1 MAGRRVLAVFGIL
14 VGILLVLSSRAQI
27 TPPPGITT
35 EFVVETFPVYQKGS
49 LAEPQIASVK
59 LALRGDFL
67 TPQPLDVILGVDRT
81 VNLEEARAFVDRLL
95 NLLGPDD
102 RVGLVSLAPLTLDS
116 PLTSDFNLIRQR
128 FSELTPG
135 GAAGLAD
142 AVALATKTLVETARP
157 DARKVQIWLIARAG
171 LAPAEFGPVLTQA
184 QRARDNQI
192 TIHVVATTDEAARS
206 QTLLSLA
213 RLTNG
218 LFLKNLSDE
227 TLTALQGQLRIEFI
241 ARQIVAKVTLTN
253 RVTFEGA
260 EGNPE
265 IQDFADG
272 SKMLTWRVDAIR
284 PEETVTFRF
293 QVSSSVK
300 GSFPINRSP
309 STVEYTN
316 ILGQRAR
323 INLPFLTLDVPNA
336 PPVAKFE
343 FNPEIFGID
352 RATWQPAVKE
362 NIVFTDQS
370 SDPDG
375 QIVQWQWDFGD
386 GTTSTTQSPT
396 HAYEKAGTY
405 TVTLTVTDNEGAI
418 GSTSVTITVINVAVA
433 IRDLPTFNGQL
444 PRGILIRVYLEVRIN
459 RDVLGL
465 GVREEWPQNVIAA
478 DTKVEDVTEKVLGES
493 HGGTLRPPP
502 PGGTTIEWIFPE
514 RLTAGT
520 VKKIVYEVKLS
531 ETAELDSPTLTGF
544 VISKVPDIQT
554 PTEGTSS
561 FQLVV
566 GLPIKVI
573 VAHYITRPDIPP
585 EEERIDPKDDNLISF
600 YQIQRAVS
608 WWLATGW
615 STIGES
621 PIVPGTGGQQ
631 IDLATMQELI
641 AYWLSNTPVDQPLPP
656 RPP

>member
-1 MAGRRVLAVFGIL
+1 MQGRRAFAVGVILAA
-14 VGILLVLSSRAQI
+14 LLGLFSSAQV
-27 TPPPGITT
+27 PPPGLTA
-35 EFVVETFPVYQKGS
+35 EFAVETFPVYRRGT
-49 LAEPQIASVK
+49 LAEPQIASVR
-59 LALRGDFL
+59 LTLRGDFL
-67 TPQPLDVILGVDRT
+67 PLQPLDVIIGVDRT
-81 VNLEEARAFVDRLL
+81 INLDEARPFFERLL

-102 RVGLVSLAPLTLDS
+102 RVGLVSLAPPTLDS
-116 PLTSDFNLIRQR
+116 PLTTDFNLVRQR
-128 FSELTPG
+128 FSELTPS

-142 AVALATKTLVETARP
+142 AVALATKELTENGRP
-157 DARKVQIWLIARAG
+157 EARKVQIWIVARAG
-171 LAPAEFGPVLTQA
+171 LAPADFGPVLTQA

-192 TIHVVATTDEAARS
+192 TIHVVTTTDEAARS

-213 RLTNG
+213 RFTNG
-218 LFLKNLSDE
+218 LFLKNFTDE
-227 TLTALQGQLRIEFI
+227 TLTALQGQLRVEFI
-241 ARQIVAKVTLTN
+241 ARQVVAKVTITN

-260 EGNPE
+260 EGNPD
-265 IQDFADG
+265 IQEFADG
-272 SKMLTWRVDAIR
+272 SRTLTWKIEAIR
-284 PEETVTFRF
+284 PEETVTLKFM
-293 QVSSSVK
+293 VSSPAL

-316 ILGQRAR
+316 ILGQRVR
-323 INLPFLTLDVPNA
+323 INLPFLTLDVTNA
-336 PPVAKFE
+336 SPIAKFE
-343 FNPEIFGID
+343 FS
-352 RATWQPAVKE
+352 PAEPSTKE
-362 NIVFTDQS
+362 QVFFSDQS

-375 QIVQWQWDFGD
+375 TIVSYQWDFGD
-386 GTTSTTQSPT
+386 GARSTDRSPT
-396 HAYEKAGTY
+396 YAYERAGTY
-405 TVTLTVTDNEGAI
+405 TVTLTVTDNEGATN
-418 GSTSVTITVINVAVA
+418 STSVSITVINVALA

-444 PRGILIRVYLEVRIN
+444 PKGIFIRVYLEIRVN

-465 GVREEWPQNVIAA
+465 GVREEWPKNIIAT
-478 DTKVEDVTEKVLGES
+478 DTKVEDITEKVLGEP
-493 HGGTLRPPP
+493 HGGTMRPPP

-514 RLTAGT
+514 RLVAGA

-531 ETAELDSPTLTGF
+531 ETAEVDSPTLTGF

-561 FQLVV
+561 FQLVE
-566 GLPIKVI
+566 GLPIKVV

-615 STIGES
+615 STSRES
-621 PIVPGTGGQQ
+621 PIVPGTGGKQ

-656 RPP
+656 RP

>member
-1 MAGRRVLAVFGIL
+1 MQGRRAFALVVILAA
-14 VGILLVLSSRAQI
+14 LLSLFSSAQV
-27 TPPPGITT
+27 PPPGLTT
-35 EFVVETFPVYQKGS
+35 EFTVETFPVYRRGT
-49 LAEPQIASVK
+49 LAEPQIASVR
-59 LALRGDFL
+59 LTLRGDLL
-67 TPQPLDVILGVDRT
+67 TPQPLDVIIGVDRSIK
-81 VNLEEARAFVDRLL
+81 LDEARPFFERLL

-102 RVGLVSLAPLTLDS
+102 RVGLVSLAPPTLDS
-116 PLTSDFNLIRQR
+116 PLTTDFNIIRQR
-128 FSELTPG
+128 FSELTSG
-135 GAAGLAD
+135 GASGLAD
-142 AVALATKTLVETARP
+142 AVALATKELTENGRP
-157 DARKVQIWLIARAG
+157 EARKIQIWVIARAG
-171 LAPAEFGPVLTQA
+171 TDRADFGPVLTQA

-192 TIHVVATTDEAARS
+192 TIHVVTTTDEAARS

-227 TLTALQGQLRIEFI
+227 TLTALQGQLRVEFI
-241 ARQIVAKVTLTN
+241 ARQVVAKVTITN

-265 IQDFADG
+265 IQEFADG
-272 SKMLTWRVDAIR
+272 SKTLTWKIDAIR
-284 PEETVTFRF
+284 PEESVTVRIR
-293 QVSSSVK
+293 VSSNSL

-316 ILGQRAR
+316 ILGQRVR
-323 INLPFLTLDVPNA
+323 INLPFLTLDVTNA
-336 PPVAKFE
+336 SPIAKFE

-352 RATWQPAVKE
+352 RATWQPTTKE

-375 QIVQWQWDFGD
+375 SIVSYLWDFGD
-386 GTTSTTQSPT
+386 GKTSTDRNPT
-396 HAYEKAGTY
+396 HAYERAGSY
-405 TVTLTVTDNEGAI
+405 TVTLTVTDNEGATA
-418 GSTSVTITVINVAVA
+418 SASATITVINVAVA

-444 PRGILIRVYLEVRIN
+444 PKGIFIRVYLEIRIN

-465 GVREEWPQNVIAA
+465 GVREEWPRDIIAM
-478 DTKVEDVTEKVLGES
+478 DTKVEDVTEKVLGEP
-493 HGGTLRPPP
+493 HGGTMRPPP

-514 RLTAGT
+514 RLAAGT

-531 ETAELDSPTLTGF
+531 ETAEVDSPTLTGF

-561 FQLVV
+561 FQLVE
-566 GLPIKVI
+566 GLPIKVV

-585 EEERIDPKDDNLISF
+585 EEERIDPRDDNLISF

-615 STIGES
+615 STISES
-621 PIVPGTGGQQ
+621 PIVPGTGGKQ
-631 IDLATMQELI
+631 IDLETLQELI

-656 RPP
+656 RP

>member
-1 MAGRRVLAVFGIL
+1 MQGRRAVALIVILAG
-14 VGILLVLSSRAQI
+14 LLSLLSSAQV
-27 TPPPGITT
+27 PPPGLTT
-35 EFVVETFPVYQKGS
+35 EFTVETFPVYRRGT
-49 LAEPQIASVK
+49 LAEPQIASVR
-59 LALRGDFL
+59 LTLRGDFL
-67 TPQPLDVILGVDRT
+67 TPQPLDVIVGVDRT
-81 VNLEEARAFVDRLL
+81 INLEEARPFLDRLL

-102 RVGLVSLAPLTLDS
+102 RVGLVSVAPPTLDS
-116 PLTSDFNLIRQR
+116 PLTTDFNLVRQR
-128 FSELTPG
+128 FAELTAS

-142 AVALATKTLVETARP
+142 AVALATKELTENGRP
-157 DARKVQIWLIARAG
+157 EARKIQIWLIARAG
-171 LAPAEFGPVLTQA
+171 TDRADFGPVLTQA
-184 QRARDNQI
+184 QRARENQI
-192 TIHVVATTDEAARS
+192 TIHVVTTTDEAARS

-213 RLTNG
+213 RFTNG
-218 LFLKNLSDE
+218 LFLKNLTDE

-241 ARQIVAKVTLTN
+241 ARQIVAKVTVTN

-260 EGNPE
+260 EGNPD
-265 IQDFADG
+265 IQEFADG
-272 SKMLTWRVDAIR
+272 SRTLTWKIDAIR
-284 PEETVTFRF
+284 PEETVTLKFM
-293 QVSSSVK
+293 VSSPTL

-316 ILGQRAR
+316 ILGQRVR
-323 INLPFLTLDVPNA
+323 LNLPFLTLDVTNA
-336 PPVAKFE
+336 SPIAKFE

-352 RATWQPAVKE
+352 RATWQPAVRE

-375 QIVQWQWDFGD
+375 QITQWQWDFGD
-386 GTTSTTQSPT
+386 GTTSTDQNPI
-396 HAYEKAGTY
+396 HAYDKAGDY
-405 TVTLTVTDNEGAI
+405 TVTLTVTDNEGATAI
-418 GSTSVTITVINVAVA
+418 ASATITVINVAVA
-433 IRDLPTFNGQL
+433 TRDLPTFNGQL
-444 PRGILIRVYLEVRIN
+444 PKGIFIRVYLEIRVN

-465 GVREEWPQNVIAA
+465 GVREEWPPNIIAT
-478 DTKVEDVTEKVLGES
+478 DTKVEDITEKVLGEP
-493 HGGTLRPPP
+493 HGGTMRPPP

-514 RLTAGT
+514 RLAAGT
-520 VKKIVYEVKLS
+520 VKQIVYEVKLS
-531 ETAELDSPTLTGF
+531 EIAEVDSPTLTGF

-561 FQLVV
+561 FQLVE
-566 GLPIKVI
+566 GLPIKVV

-615 STIGES
+615 TTIGES
-621 PIVPGTGGQQ
+621 PIVPGTGGKQ

-656 RPP
+656 RP

>member
-1 MAGRRVLAVFGIL
+1 MQGRRAVALIVILAG
-14 VGILLVLSSRAQI
+14 LLGLLSSAQV
-27 TPPPGITT
+27 PPPGLTT
-35 EFVVETFPVYQKGS
+35 EFTVETFPVYRRGT
-49 LAEPQIASVK
+49 LAEPQIASVR
-59 LALRGDFL
+59 LTLRGDFL
-67 TPQPLDVILGVDRT
+67 TPQPLDVIVGVDRT
-81 VNLEEARAFVDRLL
+81 INLEEARPFLDRLL

-102 RVGLVSLAPLTLDS
+102 RVGLVSVAPPTLDS
-116 PLTSDFNLIRQR
+116 PLTTDFNLVRQR
-128 FSELTPG
+128 FAELTAS

-142 AVALATKTLVETARP
+142 AVALATKELTENGRP
-157 DARKVQIWLIARAG
+157 EARKIQIWLIARAG
-171 LAPAEFGPVLTQA
+171 TDRADFGPVLTQA
-184 QRARDNQI
+184 QRARENQI
-192 TIHVVATTDEAARS
+192 TIHVVTTTDEAARS

-213 RLTNG
+213 RFTNG
-218 LFLKNLSDE
+218 LFLKNLTDE

-241 ARQIVAKVTLTN
+241 ARQITAKVTVTN

-260 EGNPE
+260 EGNPD
-265 IQDFADG
+265 IQEFADG
-272 SKMLTWRVDAIR
+272 SRTLTWKIDAIR
-284 PEETVTFRF
+284 PEETVTLKFM
-293 QVSSSVK
+293 VSSPTL

-316 ILGQRAR
+316 ILGQRVR
-323 INLPFLTLDVPNA
+323 LNLPFLTLDVTNA
-336 PPVAKFE
+336 SPIAKFE

-352 RATWQPAVKE
+352 RATWQPAVRE

-375 QIVQWQWDFGD
+375 QITQWQWDFGD
-386 GTTSTTQSPT
+386 GTTSTEQNPI
-396 HAYEKAGTY
+396 HAYDKAGDY
-405 TVTLTVTDNEGAI
+405 TVTLTVTDNEGATA
-418 GSTSVTITVINVAVA
+418 SASATITVINVAVA
-433 IRDLPTFNGQL
+433 TRDLPTFNGQL
-444 PRGILIRVYLEVRIN
+444 PKGIFIRVYLEIRVN

-465 GVREEWPQNVIAA
+465 GVREEWPPNIIAT
-478 DTKVEDVTEKVLGES
+478 DTKVEDITEKVLGEP
-493 HGGTLRPPP
+493 HGGTMRPPP

-514 RLTAGT
+514 RLAAGT
-520 VKKIVYEVKLS
+520 VKQIVYEVKLS
-531 ETAELDSPTLTGF
+531 EIAEVDSPTLTGF

-561 FQLVV
+561 FQLVE
-566 GLPIKVI
+566 GLPIKVV

-615 STIGES
+615 TTLGES
-621 PIVPGTGGQQ
+621 PIIPGTGGKQ

-656 RPP
+656 RP

>member
-1 MAGRRVLAVFGIL
+1 MQGRRALAV
-14 VGILLVLSSRAQI
+14 VVILLGVLLFSNSRAQI
-27 TPPPGITT
+27 TPPPGITA
-35 EFVVETFPVYQKGS
+35 EFVVETVPVYQKGS
-49 LAEPQIASVK
+49 LAQPQIASVK
-59 LALRGDFL
+59 LALRGDSL
-67 TPQPLDVILGVDRT
+67 TPQPLDVILGVDRSL
-81 VNLEEARAFVDRLL
+81 NLEEARPFLDRLL
-95 NLLGPDD
+95 KLLGPDD
-102 RVGLVSLAPLTLDS
+102 RVGLVSLAPPTLDS
-116 PLTSDFNLIRQR
+116 PLTTNFDIIRQR

-142 AVALATKTLVETARP
+142 AVALATKELTETARP
-157 DARKVQIWLIARAG
+157 EARKIQIWLIARAG

-184 QRARDNQI
+184 QRARDSQI
-192 TIHVVATTDEAARS
+192 TIHVVTTTDEAARS
-206 QTLLSLA
+206 QTLLALA
-213 RLTNG
+213 RFTNG

-272 SKMLTWRVDAIR
+272 SKMLTWRIDAIR
-284 PEETVTFRF
+284 PEETVTFRV

-323 INLPFLTLDVPNA
+323 INLPFITLDVPNA

-362 NIVFTDQS
+362 TIVFTDQS

-375 QIVQWQWDFGD
+375 QITQWNWDFGD

-405 TVTLTVTDNEGAI
+405 TVTLTVTDNEGAT
-418 GSTSVTITVINVAVA
+418 GSTSVTITVINIAVA
-433 IRDLPTFNGQL
+433 TRDLPTFNGQL
-444 PRGILIRVYLEVRIN
+444 PRGIFIRVYLEIRIN

-465 GVREEWPQNVIAA
+465 GVREEWPQNIIAA
-478 DTKVEDVTEKVLGES
+478 DTKVEDVTEKVLGEP

-514 RLTAGT
+514 RLAAGT

-561 FQLVV
+561 FQLVA
-566 GLPIKVI
+566 GLPIKVV
-573 VAHYITRPDIPP
+573 VAHYVTRPDIPP

-600 YQIQRAVS
+600 NQIQRAVS

-656 RPP
+656 RP

>member
-1 MAGRRVLAVFGIL
+1 MQGRRALAVVVICI
-14 VGILLVLSSRAQI
+14 VGVLFSSSHAQI
-27 TPPPGITT
+27 TPPPGITA
-35 EFVVETFPVYQKGS
+35 EFVVETVPVYQKGS
-49 LAEPQIASVK
+49 LAEPQIATVK

-81 VNLEEARAFVDRLL
+81 INLDEARPFLDRLL
-95 NLLGPDD
+95 RLLGPDD
-102 RVGLVSLAPLTLDS
+102 RVGLVSLAPPTLDS
-116 PLTSDFNLIRQR
+116 PLTTNFDIIRQR
-128 FSELTPG
+128 ASELSPG
-135 GAAGLAD
+135 GASGLAD
-142 AVALATKTLVETARP
+142 AVALATKELMENGRP
-157 DARKVQIWLIARAG
+157 EARKVQIWLIARAG
-171 LAPAEFGPVLTQA
+171 LSPADFGPVLTQA
-184 QRARDNQI
+184 QRARESQI
-192 TIHVVATTDEAARS
+192 TIHVVTSTDEAARS
-206 QTLLSLA
+206 STLLSLA

-218 LFLKNLSDE
+218 VFLKNLSDE

-241 ARQIVAKVTLTN
+241 ARQVVAKVTLTN
-253 RVTFEGA
+253 RVTFESA
-260 EGNPE
+260 EANPE
-265 IQDFADG
+265 IQDFPDG

-284 PEETVTFRF
+284 PEEIVTFRF

-323 INLPFLTLDVPNA
+323 INLPFITLDVPNA

-343 FNPEIFGID
+343 FNPELFGIE
-352 RATWQPAVKE
+352 RATWQPAAKE
-362 NIVFTDQS
+362 TIVFTDQS

-375 QIVQWQWDFGD
+375 QITQWQWDFGD

-396 HAYEKAGTY
+396 HAYAKAGTY
-405 TVTLTVTDNEGAI
+405 TVTLTVTDNEGAT

-433 IRDLPTFNGQL
+433 TRDLPTFNGQL
-444 PRGILIRVYLEVRIN
+444 PRGIFIRVYLEVRVN

-465 GVREEWPQNVIAA
+465 GVQEEWPKEIIAP
-478 DTKVEDVTEKVLGES
+478 DTRVEDVTEKVLGEP

-502 PGGTTIEWIFPE
+502 PGGTTIEWVFPE
-514 RLTAGT
+514 RLAAGT

-531 ETAELDSPTLTGF
+531 EAAEIDLPTLTGF
-544 VISKVPDIQT
+544 VISKVPDIQV

-561 FQLVV
+561 FQLVE
-566 GLPIKVI
+566 GLPIKVV
-573 VAHYITRPDIPP
+573 VAHYVTRPDIPP

-600 YQIQRAVS
+600 FQIQKAVS

-621 PIVPGTGGQQ
+621 AIVPGTGGKT
-631 IDLATMQELI
+631 IDLATLQELI

-656 RPP
+656 RP

>member
-1 MAGRRVLAVFGIL
+1 MQGRRALALIVIL
-14 VGILLVLSSRAQI
+14 AGLLGLLSSAQV
-27 TPPPGITT
+27 PPPGLTS
-35 EFVVETFPVYQKGS
+35 EFTVETFPVYRRGT
-49 LAEPQIASVK
+49 LAEPQIASVR

-67 TPQPLDVILGVDRT
+67 LSQPFDIFIGVDRT
-81 VNLEEARAFVDRLL
+81 INLEGARAFLDRLL

-102 RVGLVSLAPLTLDS
+102 RVGLVSLAPPTLDS
-116 PLTSDFNLIRQR
+116 PLTTDFNLVRQR
-128 FSELTPG
+128 FSELTLG

-142 AVALATKTLVETARP
+142 AVALATKELTENGRP
-157 DARKVQIWLIARAG
+157 EARKVQIWIVARAG

-192 TIHVVATTDEAARS
+192 TIHVVTTTDEAARS

-213 RLTNG
+213 RFTNG
-218 LFLKNLSDE
+218 LFLKNFTDE
-227 TLTALQGQLRIEFI
+227 TLTALQGQLRVEFI
-241 ARQIVAKVTLTN
+241 ARQVVAKVTITN

-260 EGNPE
+260 EGNPD
-265 IQDFADG
+265 IQEFADG
-272 SKMLTWRVDAIR
+272 SRTLTWKIEAIR
-284 PEETVTFRF
+284 PEETVTLKFM
-293 QVSSSVK
+293 VSSPAL

-316 ILGQRAR
+316 ILGQRVR
-323 INLPFLTLDVPNA
+323 INLPFLTLDVTNA
-336 PPVAKFE
+336 SPIAKFE
-343 FNPEIFGID
+343 FS
-352 RATWQPAVKE
+352 PAEPSTKE
-362 NIVFTDQS
+362 QVFFSDQS

-375 QIVQWQWDFGD
+375 TIVSYQWDFGD
-386 GTTSTTQSPT
+386 GARSTDRSPT
-396 HAYEKAGTY
+396 YAYERAGTY
-405 TVTLTVTDNEGAI
+405 TVTLTVTDNEGATN
-418 GSTSVTITVINVAVA
+418 STSVSITVINVALA

-444 PRGILIRVYLEVRIN
+444 PKGIFIRVYLEIRVN

-465 GVREEWPQNVIAA
+465 GVREEWPKNIIAT
-478 DTKVEDVTEKVLGES
+478 DTKVEDITEKVLGEP
-493 HGGTLRPPP
+493 HGGTMRPPP

-514 RLTAGT
+514 RLVAGT

-531 ETAELDSPTLTGF
+531 EIAEVDSPTLTGF

-561 FQLVV
+561 FQLVE

-585 EEERIDPKDDNLISF
+585 EEERIDPKDDKLISF

-615 STIGES
+615 STLRES
-621 PIVPGTGGQQ
+621 PIVPGTGGKQ

-641 AYWLSNTPVDQPLPP
+641 AYWLSNTPVDQTLPP
-656 RPP
+656 RP

>member
-1 MAGRRVLAVFGIL
+1 MQGRRAFALIVILAG
-14 VGILLVLSSRAQI
+14 LLGLLSSAQV
-27 TPPPGITT
+27 PPPGLTAQFT
-35 EFVVETFPVYQKGS
+35 VETAPVYRRGT
-49 LAEPQIASVK
+49 LANPQIATVN
-59 LALRGDFL
+59 LTLRGDFL
-67 TPQPLDVILGVDRT
+67 TPQPLDVIIGVDRSIK
-81 VNLEEARAFVDRLL
+81 LDEARPFFERLL

-102 RVGLVSLAPLTLDS
+102 RVGLVSLAPPTLDS
-116 PLTSDFNLIRQR
+116 PLTTDFNIVRQR

-142 AVALATKTLVETARP
+142 AVALATKELIENGRP
-157 DARKVQIWLIARAG
+157 EARKIQMWVIARAG
-171 LAPAEFGPVLTQA
+171 TDRADFGPVLTQA
-184 QRARDNQI
+184 QRARENQI
-192 TIHVVATTDEAARS
+192 TIHVVTTTDEAARS

-213 RLTNG
+213 RFTNG

-241 ARQIVAKVTLTN
+241 ARQIVAKVTVTN

-265 IQDFADG
+265 IQEFADG
-272 SKMLTWRVDAIR
+272 SKTLTWKIDVIR
-284 PEETVTFRF
+284 PEETVTLKFM
-293 QVSSSVK
+293 VSSPTL

-323 INLPFLTLDVPNA
+323 INLPFLTLDVTNA
-336 PPVAKFE
+336 SPIAKFE
-343 FNPEIFGID
+343 FNPEISVAD

-375 QIVQWQWDFGD
+375 QITQWQWDFGD

-396 HAYEKAGTY
+396 HAYDKAGSY
-405 TVTLTVTDNEGAI
+405 TVTLTVTDNEGATA
-418 GSTSVTITVINVAVA
+418 SASATITVLNVAVA
-433 IRDLPTFNGQL
+433 TRDLPTFNGQL
-444 PRGILIRVYLEVRIN
+444 PKGIFIRVYLEIRVN

-465 GVREEWPQNVIAA
+465 GVREEWPQNIIAP
-478 DTKVEDVTEKVLGES
+478 DTKVEDITEKVFGEP

-514 RLTAGT
+514 RLAAGT

-531 ETAELDSPTLTGF
+531 ESAEIDSPTLTGF

-554 PTEGTSS
+554 PTGGTSS
-561 FQLVV
+561 FQLVE
-566 GLPIKVI
+566 GLPIKVV

-615 STIGES
+615 STISES
-621 PIVPGTGGQQ
+621 PIVPGTGGKQ
-631 IDLATMQELI
+631 INLEIMQELI

-656 RPP
+656 RP

>member
-1 MAGRRVLAVFGIL
+1 MQGRRAVALIVILAG
-14 VGILLVLSSRAQI
+14 LLGLLSSAQV
-27 TPPPGITT
+27 PPPGLTT
-35 EFVVETFPVYQKGS
+35 EFTVETFPVYRRGT
-49 LAEPQIASVK
+49 LAEPQIASVR
-59 LALRGDFL
+59 LTLRGDFL
-67 TPQPLDVILGVDRT
+67 TPQPLDVIVGVDRT
-81 VNLEEARAFVDRLL
+81 INLEEARPFLDRLL

-102 RVGLVSLAPLTLDS
+102 RVGLVSVAPPTLDS
-116 PLTSDFNLIRQR
+116 PLTTDFNLVRQR
-128 FSELTPG
+128 FAELTAS

-142 AVALATKTLVETARP
+142 AVALATKELTENGRP
-157 DARKVQIWLIARAG
+157 EARKIQIWLIARAG
-171 LAPAEFGPVLTQA
+171 TDRADFGPVLTQA
-184 QRARDNQI
+184 QRARENQI
-192 TIHVVATTDEAARS
+192 TIHVVTTTDEAARS

-213 RLTNG
+213 RFTNG
-218 LFLKNLSDE
+218 LFLKNLTDE

-241 ARQIVAKVTLTN
+241 ARQIVAKVTVTN

-260 EGNPE
+260 EGNPD
-265 IQDFADG
+265 IQEFADG
-272 SKMLTWRVDAIR
+272 SRTLTWKIDAIR
-284 PEETVTFRF
+284 PEETVTLKFM
-293 QVSSSVK
+293 VSSPTL

-316 ILGQRAR
+316 ILGQRVR
-323 INLPFLTLDVPNA
+323 LNLPFLTLDVTNA
-336 PPVAKFE
+336 SPIAKFE

-352 RATWQPAVKE
+352 RATWQPAVRE

-375 QIVQWQWDFGD
+375 QITQWQWDFGD
-386 GTTSTTQSPT
+386 GTTSTDQNPI
-396 HAYEKAGTY
+396 HAYDKAGEY
-405 TVTLTVTDNEGAI
+405 TVTLTVTDNEGATAI
-418 GSTSVTITVINVAVA
+418 ASATITVINVAVA
-433 IRDLPTFNGQL
+433 TRDLPTFNGQL
-444 PRGILIRVYLEVRIN
+444 PKGIFIRVYLEIRVN

-465 GVREEWPQNVIAA
+465 GVREEWPPNIIAT
-478 DTKVEDVTEKVLGES
+478 DTKVEDITEKVLGEP
-493 HGGTLRPPP
+493 HGGTMRPPP

-514 RLTAGT
+514 RLAAGT
-520 VKKIVYEVKLS
+520 VKQIVYEVKLS
-531 ETAELDSPTLTGF
+531 EIAEVDSPTLTGF

-561 FQLVV
+561 FQLVE
-566 GLPIKVI
+566 GLPIKVV

-615 STIGES
+615 TTLGES
-621 PIVPGTGGQQ
+621 PIIPGTGGKQ

-656 RPP
+656 RP

>member
-1 MAGRRVLAVFGIL
+1 MPGRRAYAVIAIL
-14 VGILLVLSSRAQI
+14 LGVLLVLSSRAQV
-27 TPPPGITT
+27 TPPPGITA
-35 EFVVETFPVYQKGS
+35 EFVVETVPVYQKGS
-49 LAEPQIASVK
+49 LAQPQIATVK

-67 TPQPLDVILGVDRT
+67 TPPPLDVIIGVDRSI
-81 VNLEEARAFVDRLL
+81 NLEEARSFVDRLL

-102 RVGLVSLAPLTLDS
+102 RVGLISLAPPTLDS
-116 PLTSDFNLIRQR
+116 PLTADFNLIRQR
-128 FSELTPG
+128 FSELTPSSPL
-135 GAAGLAD
+135 GLAD

-157 DARKVQIWLIARAG
+157 EARKIQIWLIARAG

-184 QRARDNQI
+184 QRARDSQI
-192 TIHVVATTDEAARS
+192 TIHVVTTTDEAARS

-213 RLTNG
+213 RFTNG
-218 LFLKNLSDE
+218 LFLKSFSDE

-241 ARQIVAKVTLTN
+241 ARQVVAKVTITN

-272 SKMLTWRVDAIR
+272 SKMLTWRVEAIR

-323 INLPFLTLDVPNA
+323 INLPFITLDVPNA
-336 PPVAKFE
+336 PPVAKFVFSPAE
-343 FNPEIFGID
+343 
-352 RATWQPAVKE
+352 PAVKE
-362 NIVFTDQS
+362 TIFFSNQS
-370 SDPDG
+370 SDLDG
-375 QIVQWQWDFGD
+375 SIVSYLWDFGD
-386 GTTSTTQSPT
+386 GRTSTETSPSY
-396 HAYEKAGTY
+396 AYEKAGTY
-405 TVTLTVTDNEGAI
+405 TVTLTVTDNEGATN
-418 GSTSVTITVINVAVA
+418 SASVTIAVINIAVA
-433 IRDLPTFNGQL
+433 IRDLPTFGGQL
-444 PRGILIRVYLEVRIN
+444 PRGIFIRVYLEIRVN

-465 GVREEWPQNVIAA
+465 GVREEWPKNIIAV

-493 HGGTLRPPP
+493 HGGTMRPPL
-502 PGGTTIEWIFPE
+502 PGGTAIEWIFPE
-514 RLTAGT
+514 RLPAGT

-531 ETAELDSPTLTGF
+531 ETAEMDSPMLTGF

-561 FQLVV
+561 FQLVA
-566 GLPIKVI
+566 GLPIKVV

-600 YQIQRAVS
+600 NQIQRAVS

-615 STIGES
+615 SPIGES

>member
-1 MAGRRVLAVFGIL
+1 MQGRRAVALIVILAG
-14 VGILLVLSSRAQI
+14 LLSLLSSAQV
-27 TPPPGITT
+27 PPPGLTT
-35 EFVVETFPVYQKGS
+35 EFTVETFPVYRRGT
-49 LAEPQIASVK
+49 LAEPQIASVR
-59 LALRGDFL
+59 LTLRGDFL
-67 TPQPLDVILGVDRT
+67 TPQPLDVIVGVDRT
-81 VNLEEARAFVDRLL
+81 INLEEARPFLDRLL

-102 RVGLVSLAPLTLDS
+102 RVGLVSVAPPTLDS
-116 PLTSDFNLIRQR
+116 PLTTDFNLVRQR
-128 FSELTPG
+128 FAELTAS

-142 AVALATKTLVETARP
+142 AVALATKELTENGRP
-157 DARKVQIWLIARAG
+157 EARKIQIWLIARAG
-171 LAPAEFGPVLTQA
+171 TDRADFGPVLTQA
-184 QRARDNQI
+184 QRARENQI
-192 TIHVVATTDEAARS
+192 TIHVVTTTDEAARS

-213 RLTNG
+213 RFTNG
-218 LFLKNLSDE
+218 LFLKNLTDE

-241 ARQIVAKVTLTN
+241 ARQIVAKVTVTN

-260 EGNPE
+260 EGNPD
-265 IQDFADG
+265 IQEFADG
-272 SKMLTWRVDAIR
+272 SRTLTWKIDAIR
-284 PEETVTFRF
+284 PEETVTLKFM
-293 QVSSSVK
+293 VSSPTL

-316 ILGQRAR
+316 ILGQRVR
-323 INLPFLTLDVPNA
+323 LNLPFLTLDVTNA
-336 PPVAKFE
+336 SPIAKFE

-352 RATWQPAVKE
+352 RATWQPAVRE

-375 QIVQWQWDFGD
+375 QITQWQWDFGD
-386 GTTSTTQSPT
+386 GTTSTEQNPI
-396 HAYEKAGTY
+396 HAYDKAGDY
-405 TVTLTVTDNEGAI
+405 TVTLTVTDNEGATA
-418 GSTSVTITVINVAVA
+418 SASATITVINVAVA
-433 IRDLPTFNGQL
+433 TRDLPTFNGQL
-444 PRGILIRVYLEVRIN
+444 PKGIFIRVYLEIRVN

-465 GVREEWPQNVIAA
+465 GVREEWPPNIIAT
-478 DTKVEDVTEKVLGES
+478 DTKVEDITEKVLGEP
-493 HGGTLRPPP
+493 HGGTMRPPP

-514 RLTAGT
+514 RLAAGT
-520 VKKIVYEVKLS
+520 VKQIVYEVKLS
-531 ETAELDSPTLTGF
+531 EIAEVDSPTLTGF

-561 FQLVV
+561 FQLVE
-566 GLPIKVI
+566 GLPIKVV

-615 STIGES
+615 TTLGES
-621 PIVPGTGGQQ
+621 PIIPGTGGKQ

-656 RPP
+656 RP

>member
-1 MAGRRVLAVFGIL
+1 MQGRRALAVMAIL
-14 VGILLVLSSRAQI
+14 VGVLLFLSSHAQV
-27 TPPPGITT
+27 TPPPGITA
-35 EFVVETFPVYQKGS
+35 EFVVETFPVYRRGT
-49 LAEPQIASVK
+49 LAEPQIATVK

-67 TPQPLDVILGVDRT
+67 TPQPLEVILGVDRSMK
-81 VNLEEARAFVDRLL
+81 LDEARPFLDRLL

-102 RVGLVSLAPLTLDS
+102 RVGLVSLAPPTLDS
-116 PLTSDFNLIRQR
+116 PLMTNFDIIRQR
-128 FSELTPG
+128 LSELTPG
-135 GAAGLAD
+135 GSSGLAD
-142 AVALATKTLVETARP
+142 AVALATRELTENGRP
-157 DARKVQIWLIARAG
+157 EARKIQIWLIARAG

-184 QRARDNQI
+184 QRARDSQI
-192 TIHVVATTDEAARS
+192 TIHVVTTTDEAARS
-206 QTLLSLA
+206 STVLSLA
-213 RLTNG
+213 RFTNG
-218 LFLKNLSDE
+218 LFLKGLTDE
-227 TLTALQGQLRIEFI
+227 SITALQNQLRLEFI

-253 RVTFEGA
+253 RVTFESA

-293 QVSSSVK
+293 QVSSSVT

-323 INLPFLTLDVPNA
+323 INLPFITLDVSNA
-336 PPVAKFE
+336 SPIAKFE
-343 FNPEIFGID
+343 FNPEIPVAD
-352 RATWQPAVKE
+352 RATWQPVVKE

-375 QIVQWQWDFGD
+375 QVTQWQWDFGD
-386 GTTSTTQSPT
+386 GTTSIDQSPT
-396 HAYEKAGTY
+396 HAYDKAGDY
-405 TVTLTVTDNEGAI
+405 TVTLTVTDNEGAT
-418 GSTSVTITVINVAVA
+418 GSTSVTITVLNIAVA
-433 IRDLPTFNGQL
+433 IRDVPTLNGQL
-444 PRGILIRVYLEVRIN
+444 PRGIFIRVYLEIRIN

-465 GVREEWPQNVIAA
+465 GVREEWPSNVIAA
-478 DTKVEDVTEKVLGES
+478 DTKVEDVTEKVLGEP

-531 ETAELDSPTLTGF
+531 ETAEVDSPTLTGF

-561 FQLVV
+561 FQLVA
-566 GLPIKVI
+566 GLPIKIV
-573 VAHYITRPDIPP
+573 VAHYITRPDLTP
-585 EEERIDPKDDNLISF
+585 EEERIDPKDDSLISF
-600 YQIQRAVS
+600 YQMQRAVS

-631 IDLATMQELI
+631 IDLATLQELI

>member
-1 MAGRRVLAVFGIL
+1 MQGRRAFALIAILAGVLGL
-14 VGILLVLSSRAQI
+14 LSSAQV
-27 TPPPGITT
+27 PPPGLTT
-35 EFVVETFPVYQKGS
+35 EFAVETFPVYRRGT
-49 LAEPQIASVK
+49 LAEPQIATVK
-59 LALRGDFL
+59 LTLRGDFL
-67 TPQPLDVILGVDRT
+67 PSQPFDVIIGVDRT
-81 VNLEEARAFVDRLL
+81 INLEGARPFLDRLL

-102 RVGLVSLAPLTLDS
+102 RVGLVSLAPPTLDS
-116 PLTSDFNLIRQR
+116 PLTTDFNIIRQR
-128 FSELTPG
+128 FSELTPS

-142 AVALATKTLVETARP
+142 AVAVATKELIETARP
-157 DARKVQIWLIARAG
+157 EARKVQIWLVARAG

-184 QRARDNQI
+184 QRARESQI
-192 TIHVVATTDEAARS
+192 TVHVVTTTDEAARS

-213 RLTNG
+213 RFTNG
-218 LFLKNLSDE
+218 LFLKNLTDN
-227 TLTALQGQLRIEFI
+227 TLTALQGQLRVEFI
-241 ARQIVAKVTLTN
+241 ARQIVAKVTVTN

-265 IQDFADG
+265 IQEFADG
-272 SKMLTWRVDAIR
+272 SRTLTWKIDAIR
-284 PEETVTFRF
+284 PEEIVTLKLM
-293 QVSSSVK
+293 VSSPTL

-316 ILGQRAR
+316 ILGQRVR
-323 INLPFLTLDVPNA
+323 LNLPFLTLDVTNA
-336 PPVAKFE
+336 SPIAKFE

-352 RATWQPAVKE
+352 RATWQPAVRE

-375 QIVQWQWDFGD
+375 QITQWQWDFGD

-405 TVTLTVTDNEGAI
+405 TVTLTVTDNEGATA
-418 GSTSVTITVINVAVA
+418 SASASITVINVAIA
-433 IRDLPTFNGQL
+433 TRDLPTFNGQL
-444 PRGILIRVYLEVRIN
+444 PKGIFIRVYLEIRVN

-465 GVREEWPQNVIAA
+465 GVREEWPKDIIAI
-478 DTKVEDVTEKVLGES
+478 DTKVEDVTEKVLGEP

-502 PGGTTIEWIFPE
+502 PGGTAIEWIFPE
-514 RLTAGT
+514 RLVAGT
-520 VKKIVYEVKLS
+520 VKKIAYEVKLS
-531 ETAELDSPTLTGF
+531 EIAEVDSPTLTGF

-561 FQLVV
+561 FQLVE
-566 GLPIKVI
+566 GLPIKVV
-573 VAHYITRPDIPP
+573 VAHYITRPDIAP

-600 YQIQRAVS
+600 NQIQRAVS

-615 STIGES
+615 TTLRES
-621 PIVPGTGGQQ
+621 PIVPGTGGRQ

-656 RPP
+656 RP